1 MIVMKFGGSSVESG
15 RAIRRV
21 AAIIK
26 DHLPR
31 NPVVVV
37 SAMGKT
43 TTRLLDL
50 ASAAARGHKYFVTKH
65 LSELQDYHFDEAA
78 DAISG
83 EPLERVE
90 ASLQRHFRDLHH
102 LLLEIA
108 EDGRQL
114 TPAVRDEIAAY
125 GECMSSEILAAALE
139 TAGVPSIHIDARRVI
154 LTDNHHT
161 QATPLYWETYA
172 KLRRLRDLYSGRVA
186 VMGGFIGAT
195 STGATTTLG
204 RGGSDLSASIVGS
217 GISAQEIQ
225 IWTDVDGML
234 STDPRVGGDFYR
246 LRSISYDEATEMAR
260 AGAKVLHPDSVTPA
274 VRQHIPIVI
283 RNSKNPSNE
292 GTRIGPCAS
301 GSGMV
306 KSIACR
312 QDRMVLEIRPEG
324 AGEPELN
331 THALTQMCDETCDQP
346 GMSPEWIGKQGAA
359 AFLTVPDGVTW
370 DPMRARFEG
379 CMQVRVHPHS
389 AVLTLI
395 GDGVTRAPDVWAR
408 VRNALRH
415 MPAMVI
421 SSPQSDHSIV
431 AVVPQSALR
440 EAAALL
446 HREFFAQPDLS
457 LFAPCLTN
465 PADRMEH
472 PQARESGAA
481 SPYPREL
488 RMILQLGR

>member
-21 AAIIK
+21 AAIVK

-65 LSELQDYHFDEAA
+65 LAELQDYHFDEAA

-90 ASLQRHFRDLHH
+90 TSLQRHFRDLHH

-139 TAGVPSIHIDARRVI
+139 TAGVPSLHVDARRVI
-154 LTDNHHT
+154 LTDDRHT

-172 KLRRLRDLYSGRVA
+172 KLRRLRELYSGRVA

-260 AGAKVLHPDSVTPA
+260 AGAKVLHPDSVAPA
-274 VRQHIPIVI
+274 IRQHIPIVI
-283 RNSKNPSNE
+283 RNSRNPSNE
-292 GTRIGPCAS
+292 GTRIVPSAS

-312 QDRMVLEIRPEG
+312 QNRMVLEIRPEG
-324 AGEPELN
+324 AELDAQ
-331 THALTQMCDETCDQP
+331 ALGQMCDQP
-346 GMSPEWIGKQGAA
+346 GVSPEWIGKQGAA
-359 AFLTVPDGVTW
+359 AFLAIPEGATG

-379 CMQVRVHPHS
+379 CMQVRVHPQS

-395 GDGVTRAPDVWAR
+395 GDQVSSAPDVWAR

-415 MPAMVI
+415 IPAMVI
-421 SSPQSDHSIV
+421 SAPQSDHSIV

-440 EAAALL
+440 ESAALL
-446 HREFFAQPDLS
+446 HREFFTQPDLS
-457 LFAPCLTN
+457 LFAPCLSSAPDRFE
-465 PADRMEH
+465 PA
-472 PQARESGAA
+472 QARESGAPA
-481 SPYPREL
+481 QYHGEL
-488 RMILQLGR
+488 RMVLQLGR